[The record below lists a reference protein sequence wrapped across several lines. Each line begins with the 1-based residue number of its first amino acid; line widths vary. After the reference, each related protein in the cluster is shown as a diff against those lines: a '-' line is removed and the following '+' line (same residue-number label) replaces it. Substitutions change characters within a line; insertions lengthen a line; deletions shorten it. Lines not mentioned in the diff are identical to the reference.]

1 MKNRVAVDLID
12 NISGYDKVSLT
23 IKLLSDSHLPE
34 KVCLFASMKAFKIKM
49 MKNAF
54 YFILKAL
61 FVLSIFNFSF

>member
-34 KVCLFASMKAFKIKM
+34 KVC
-49 MKNAF
+49 
-54 YFILKAL
+54 FIC
-61 FVLSIFNFSF
+61 FNESF